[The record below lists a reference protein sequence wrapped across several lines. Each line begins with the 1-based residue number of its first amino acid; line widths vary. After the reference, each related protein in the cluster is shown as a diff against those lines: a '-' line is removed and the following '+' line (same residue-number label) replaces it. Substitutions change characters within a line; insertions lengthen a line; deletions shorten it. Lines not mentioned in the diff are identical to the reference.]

1 MYIVSKDEV
10 IEVLKTCYDPEI
22 PINIVDLGLVYG
34 VEVEGDKVNVKMT
47 LTMPGCPM
55 GEVMVEDVM
64 RKLEATEG
72 IREAEVELVWDP
84 PWTPDRISEKAMK
97 KITE

>member
-1 MYIVSKDEV
+1 MVSKDEV